1 MSTPVVMSARGDR
14 LVDLGELGKI
24 GCRPGLRALEA
35 IESSSE
41 TGSIADLANALARR
55 PVLRIIVSTIYET
68 HIDFVAGNKSSA
80 KTYTRE
86 EIGAAV
92 MRVGVGKLQEDA
104 FRLLLHAFAPKSETD
119 TDQGN
124 G

>member
-14 LVDLGELGKI
+14 LVDLGDLGKI
-24 GCRPGLRALEA
+24 ACRPGLRALEA

-41 TGSIADLANALARR
+41 TGSLADLATSIARR
-55 PVLRIIVSTIYET
+55 PVLRTIVTTIYET
-68 HIDFVAGNKSSA
+68 HLDFAAGSKGDV
-80 KTYTRE
+80 KTFTRE
-86 EIGAAV
+86 QIGEAV
-92 MRVGVGKLQEDA
+92 MSVGVGKVQEDC
-104 FRLLLHAFAPKSETD
+104 FRLLLHAFAPKDETD